1 MMRWLTTEQDI
12 KLLHDESASDGIVDI
27 VTVVV
32 ASDSKAAPAES
43 RCRMRLAS
51 VGMMMADYRKVLG

>member
-1 MMRWLTTEQDI
+1 MMRWLTTEQDA

-27 VTVVV
+27 VIVVV
-32 ASDSKAAPAES
+32 DSKATPAES
-43 RCRMRLAS
+43 RCGMLLAS

>member
-27 VTVVV
+27 VIVIV
-32 ASDSKAAPAES
+32 DSKAAPAGS
-43 RCRMRLAS
+43 RCGMQLAS
-51 VGMMMADYRKVLG
+51 VGMMMAAYRKVLG